1 MRTIFFSI
9 MLLIFFYSSDSF
21 SNENKQSNNVNHTR
35 SSKVIEN
42 VPFVKQ
48 KDNFCGP
55 AAMVS
60 IFKFYGQDITQEEVA
75 KEVYTPKLKGALI
88 SDMENFA
95 DKMGYNTMT
104 TNGDQNL
111 LVSLIDEGIPP
122 IVLVDRGK
130 WIVTVPHYYV
140 VYGYNKSRN
149 TFILHTGYEGNQ
161 EIEFSEFDGQWKK
174 MNRLTLIVR
183 KQG

>member
-1 MRTIFFSI
+1 MRTFLFSVL
-9 MLLIFFYSSDSF
+9 LLILFYNSKLLST
-21 SNENKQSNNVNHTR
+21 ENHISINNSHTHNFR
-35 SSKVIEN
+35 VIEN

-48 KDNFCGP
+48 EDNFCGP

-60 IFKFYGQDITQEEVA
+60 ILKFYGQDITQEEVA

-95 DKMGYNTMT
+95 DEMGYNTMT
-104 TNGDQNL
+104 TNGNQNL

-122 IVLVDRGK
+122 IVLVDRGQ
-130 WIVTVPHYYV
+130 WLVTAPHYYV

-149 TFILHTGYEGNQ
+149 TLILHTGYEGNQ